1 MATGQVSTPT
11 QRLLDT
17 WESLSVSLRIAVMM
31 IVVGAMAAVG
41 LALSGGSRTTEE
53 ALAPLMGGYEFS
65 LESRESAI
73 KAFQEAKLTGYSLV
87 GNKIMVPVGGEVE
100 YLAALASSKTG
111 LPGNTDDAID
121 RYIEEQRSWWASTA
135 ESERLFRVAEERRL
149 ARVIESFPEID
160 HASVL
165 VSDPPPRG
173 TLRARAGQ
181 GTAAVKVSTTDGKPL
196 HPRRIDQI
204 KTLVAGK
211 FRDVASPERVEV
223 VSDALGSAGV
233 AGAGGPDPA
242 LLGDE
247 TGQYLM
253 TKAAFSMQIE
263 NKIRELF
270 ADLKGLTVAVNAEL
284 DPRHSR
290 AERSTKR
297 EKGPVKRES
306 SDSTNTESAADGGNG
321 AGGEPGTRPN
331 VDVPGATPNQGAQ
344 ASGSGVMANTESAE
358 TTEKEYDNSQT
369 LSDQSFVDFEPMK
382 VGVVVRY
389 RIPSTSAGGETT
401 TATTPATG
409 PDPQKIREMI
419 ATLGYPGVTV
429 ETVSVEPYEGEE
441 PEIVEEAGASYVGEI
456 IRLLPSVTLGILG
469 VFAIIVAV
477 IVANR
482 APVPKLAREVE
493 SAHELERERSADEE
507 QAKEEVAR
515 SAEAAAFE
523 QTQQQINKLVKDNPE
538 VAASIIRRWV
548 LDSQ

>member
-17 WESLSVSLRIAVMM
+17 WESLSVSLRIAVMLM
-31 IVVGAMAAVG
+31 VVGAMAAVG
-41 LALSGGSRTTEE
+41 LALSGGSRTIDR
-53 ALAPLMGGYEFS
+53 ALTPLMGGYEFS

-73 KAFQEAKLTGYSLV
+73 KAFQEAKLAGYSLV

-196 HPRRIDQI
+196 HPRRIEQI

-211 FRDVASPERVEV
+211 FRDVSSPDRVEV
-223 VSDALGSAGV
+223 VSDALGSAGS
-233 AGAGGPDPA
+233 GSAGGPDPA

-306 SDSTNTESAADGGNG
+306 SDSSNTESAADGGKG

-331 VDVPGATPNQGAQ
+331 VDAPGATPNQGAQ
-344 ASGSGVMANTESAE
+344 ASSAGAAANTESAE
-358 TTEKEYDNSQT
+358 TSEKEYDNSQT

-389 RIPSTSAGGETT
+389 RIPPTTAGGESP
-401 TATTPATG
+401 AASTTPTG
-409 PDPQKIREMI
+409 PDPQKIRAMI

-429 ETVSVEPYEGEE
+429 ETVSVEPYEGDE
-441 PEIVEEAGASYVGEI
+441 PEIVEEPGVSYAGEI
-456 IRLLPSVTLGILG
+456 VRLLPSITLGILG

-493 SAHELERERSADEE
+493 SARELEREQAANEE
-507 QAKEEVAR
+507 QAKEEVTR

-523 QTQQQINKLVKDNPE
+523 QTQQQINKIVKENPE

-548 LDSQ
+548 LDSL